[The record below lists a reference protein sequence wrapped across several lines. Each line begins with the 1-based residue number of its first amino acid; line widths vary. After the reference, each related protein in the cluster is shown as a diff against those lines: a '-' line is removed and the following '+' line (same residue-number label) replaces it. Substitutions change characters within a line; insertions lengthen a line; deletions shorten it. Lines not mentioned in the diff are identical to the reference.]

1 MVNRLATVDEID
13 LYILR
18 VLSQD
23 AQMPFYSIAKAV
35 GISPITVELRFRKLV
50 EQRVIIKST
59 IRIDLSKIGYEG
71 KAFVYV
77 TISQNT
83 DKCTTIEEL
92 KQIKGIYLITGITG
106 NYDILALLAVKD
118 ITSVM
123 KVMDRIRKLPSV
135 EKADVS
141 FAADTTYPV
150 SKWIN
155 KQIPQ
160 KTSSP

>member
-1 MVNRLATVDEID
+1 VDEID
-13 LYILR
+13 LHILR
-18 VLSQD
+18 ELSQD
-23 AQMPFYSIAKAV
+23 AQMPFYNIAKAV
-35 GISPITVELRFRKLV
+35 GVSPRTVELRFRRLMK
-50 EQRVIIKST
+50 QRVIIKST

-71 KAFVYV
+71 KAFIYV

-83 DKCTTIEEL
+83 DKYGTIEEL
-92 KQIKGIYLITGITG
+92 KQIRDIYLITGITG

-141 FAADTTYPV
+141 FAADTTYPM

-160 KTSSP
+160 KKSFP